1 MVEDFRLLPRFVSN
15 IILDLTAEHIKRRRI
30 LILGSDSLVSP
41 FTSIIN
47 EWSRLFNLILHSK
60 VNYDT
65 LLLHRAFLQSEIK

>member
-1 MVEDFRLLPRFVSN
+1 M
-15 IILDLTAEHIKRRRI
+15 
-30 LILGSDSLVSP
+30 ILGSDSLVSP

-65 LLLHRAFLQSEIK
+65 LLLYRAIKQNDRIIKVFTEIPSVLLSNGTLSGSLKPH